1 VLTSPVHVAGCT
13 ITFEHRLM
21 KPLLVCLLLS
31 LWTLQVLAYSEE
43 EILAG
48 CESRAGRQGVTAVR
62 NCVAEDVAAAE
73 ALANYPETAEGI
85 VRRCRVQ
92 LKYVGWARVKA
103 CADKGIAAR
112 EALSA
117 YPEEHQSLVEGCRIR
132 MEAFGWHMV
141 KACAD
146 RDIEARKG
154 MD

>member
-1 VLTSPVHVAGCT
+1 MLTSPIYVAGCT
-13 ITFEHRLM
+13 ITFEHRWM
-21 KPLLVCLLLS
+21 KPPLVCLLLS
-31 LWTLQVLAYSEE
+31 LWTLQVLAYSGD

-62 NCVAEDVAAAE
+62 NCVAQDVAAAD
-73 ALANYPETAEGI
+73 ALANYPETAESI
-85 VRRCRVQ
+85 IRRCRVQ

-103 CADKGIAAR
+103 CADHGLAAKA
-112 EALSA
+112 ALSA
-117 YPEEHQSLVEGCRIR
+117 YPDEYQSLVEGCRIT

-146 RDIEARKG
+146 RGIEAREG